1 MWRDLPLSYIVEK
14 KKQKDGLEWIFGNCT
29 IVNNA
34 YLYY

>member
-14 KKQKDGLEWIFGNCT
+14 KQEDGLEWIFGNYT

>member
-14 KKQKDGLEWIFGNCT
+14 KQEDALEWIFGNCT